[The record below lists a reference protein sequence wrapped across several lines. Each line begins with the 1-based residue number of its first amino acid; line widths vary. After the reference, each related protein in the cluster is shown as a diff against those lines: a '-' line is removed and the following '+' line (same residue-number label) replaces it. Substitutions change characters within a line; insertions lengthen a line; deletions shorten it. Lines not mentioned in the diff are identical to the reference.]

1 MHQEVESQRAC
12 VCLQMPS
19 SKIQDVK
26 FMRHRLNDV
35 HNDYVAW
42 HLGIH
47 GKKHP
52 IAVSVTGVILRG
64 FSLIML
70 LPSLIHLPIS
80 V

>member
-1 MHQEVESQRAC
+1 MHQEVESPRAC
-12 VCLQMPS
+12 VGLQMSS

-26 FMRHRLNDV
+26 LMWHRLNDV

-42 HLGIH
+42 QLGIH
-47 GKKHP
+47 GKHP
-52 IAVSVTGVILRG
+52 IVSVTGVTLHG

-70 LPSLIHLPIS
+70 LPNLIHLSIS